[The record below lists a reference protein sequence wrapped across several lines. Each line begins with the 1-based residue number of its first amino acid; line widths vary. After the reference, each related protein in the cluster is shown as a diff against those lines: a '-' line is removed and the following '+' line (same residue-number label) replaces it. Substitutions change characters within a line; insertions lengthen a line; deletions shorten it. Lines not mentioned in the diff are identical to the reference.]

1 MILQSVRK
9 NKISSF
15 FIVSVFIIV
24 IMVGVY
30 FVCLYNGMGL
40 ATSVVLALIFS
51 IIPAIIS
58 YYNCDKMV
66 LGLNKARPA
75 NREQDLQLSVILEN
89 LCIAS
94 GLPKPKLYVIEESA
108 PNAFA
113 TGRNPEN
120 AVICVT
126 TGLLEKLD
134 KYELEGV
141 IAHELAHI
149 KNYDILLSTVVSVF
163 VGFVVMLSDVMTR
176 VAFRSRRRSN
186 DDDGNG
192 IVALIAI
199 VFLILS
205 PIFSTLMQLAIS
217 RKREFLAD
225 ATAVEFTRNPDGLIS
240 ALQKISSDPN
250 ELKTAN
256 NATSHMYVV
265 NPFRKNASAQ
275 KNNKTSN
282 IWSTHPSTQD
292 RIEALRNLQ

>member
-15 FIVSVFIIV
+15 FIVSLFIII

-30 FVCLYNGMGL
+30 CVCLYMDLGAISLPIAL
-40 ATSVVLALIFS
+40 AAA

-66 LGLNKARPA
+66 LSLNGARPA
-75 NREQDLQLSVILEN
+75 TREQDLQLSVILEN

-94 GLPKPKLYVIEESA
+94 GLPKPKLYVIDDMS

-126 TGLLEKLD
+126 TGLLAKLN

-141 IAHELAHI
+141 IAHELSHI
-149 KNYDILLSTVVSVF
+149 KNYDILLSTIVSVF
-163 VGFVVMLSDVMTR
+163 VGFVVILSDWFSRM
-176 VAFRSRRRSN
+176 AFYGGGKHRSN
-186 DDDGNG
+186 KDNDSSNA
-192 IVALIAI
+192 IVAIIALL
-199 VFLILS
+199 FLILS
-205 PIFSTLMQLAIS
+205 PIFATLMKLAIS

-225 ATAVEFTRNPDGLIS
+225 ASAVEMTRNPEGLID
-240 ALQKISSDPN
+240 ALIKISDDPDVL
-250 ELKTAN
+250 ETAN
-256 NATSHMYVV
+256 KSTAHMYIS
-265 NPFRKNASAQ
+265 NPLKNAKDKKESDL
-275 KNNKTSN
+275 
-282 IWSTHPSTQD
+282 WSTHPATSK
-292 RIEALRNLQ
+292 RIEALRNIK